1 MDVQNFLGRR
11 LCPVPLPDKEEDRKA
26 SDKASV
32 GICPLLV
39 IDIVHGIK
47 TIAEAGKK
55 FSNK

>member
-11 LCPVPLPDKEEDRKA
+11 LCPVPLPDKEGEDRKA

-32 GICPLLV
+32 GICPLLE

-47 TIAEAGKK
+47 TIV
-55 FSNK
+55 